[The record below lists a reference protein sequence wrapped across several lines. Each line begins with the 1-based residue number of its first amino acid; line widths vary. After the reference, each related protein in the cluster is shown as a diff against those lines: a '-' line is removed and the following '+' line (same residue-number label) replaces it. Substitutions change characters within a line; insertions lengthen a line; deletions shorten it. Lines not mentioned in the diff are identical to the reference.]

1 LGILGGIKLKS
12 DKTRKPIYIFLIF
25 GSLIMLLPFVW
36 MILTSFK
43 DNSEIITKIP
53 PTFLPDKIYLGG
65 YEKVFSG
72 APFIRWLFN
81 SLVVAFFITG
91 STIFTSALVGY
102 IYAKFE
108 FIGKKVTFFMI
119 LATLMIP
126 FEVIMIPE
134 YMIISRLGMLNS
146 LKALVI
152 PSLVSAFGIFLC
164 KQFCEGIPNDLIDAG
179 RIDGATE
186 FTIFSKLIVPEIK
199 PALSALTI
207 FTFMGS
213 WNNYMWPLIVINDIN
228 KMPASLAIDFFNGM
242 HRTQPSTVIS
252 ASVLILIPILI
263 VYLIFQKQFIEGLT
277 LTGMK

>member
-1 LGILGGIKLKS
+1 LKIGKTSKL
-12 DKTRKPIYIFLIF
+12 TYIFLTF
-25 GSLIMLLPFVW
+25 GAIVMLFPFVW

-43 DNSEIITKIP
+43 DNREIITKIP
-53 PTFLPDKIYLGG
+53 PTLFPEKLYLGG
-65 YEKVFSG
+65 YEKVFTG
-72 APFIRWLFN
+72 APFLRWLAN
-81 SLVVAFFITG
+81 SLIVGFLITV
-91 STIFTSALVGY
+91 SAIFTSALVGY

-108 FIGKKVTFFMI
+108 FIGKKVTFVII

-134 YMIISRLGMLNS
+134 YMIISKLGMLNS
-146 LKALVI
+146 LKAVVI

-164 KQFCEGIPNDLIDAG
+164 KQFCEAIPNDLIDAG
-179 RIDGATE
+179 RIDGASE
-186 FTIFSKLIVPEIK
+186 FAIFLKLIIPEIK

-252 ASVLILIPILI
+252 ASVLIMIPILV
-263 VYLIFQKQFIEGLT
+263 VYFIFQKQFIEGLT